1 MRAIICLIAVLF
13 LPVAYSLEPT
23 IAWELKTSGK
33 INSLD
38 GSGDLILVGDDEGYV
53 YLLNTSGLIWK
64 VSLSTEILDVALD
77 EYIVACDDSSVFLLN
92 KSGYVLWETTKHD
105 NYETLDTKGNKII
118 SGTPYTKYLYAFD
131 EKGNLLWKKSFEEK
145 IKKVKIGKHIVVAT
159 SKGKI
164 YFLKEN
170 KVVDEANINRY
181 IYDID
186 YGDDK
191 VLVAVEN
198 RVAIIKNG
206 VIKSLKYYE
215 EPTCIEFIE
224 ANNSYIVGDRYGE
237 LCYFNNESKKIW
249 CYKFNSPVKDVASP
263 YNGEYIVVAVED
275 KVYLLYPP
283 SVSQLRVRILS
294 PKNGENVSGIVEIKA
309 EISKENVTTIVT
321 IDGNYACAL
330 PCKWDTSASSIGK
343 HVIKVRVID
352 QEGNVAEDEVEVTI
366 TREKAEVKINKTIEK
381 EEEKEISGI
390 NKLLIIGILVMLLI
404 FLLKKVR

>member
-1 MRAIICLIAVLF
+1 MAVLF

-23 IAWELKTSGK
+23 IAWKFKASGK
-33 INSLD
+33 VNSLD
-38 GSGDLILVGDDEGYV
+38 VSGDLILVGDDEGYV
-53 YLLNTSGLIWK
+53 YLLNTSGLIRK

-105 NYETLDTKGNKII
+105 NYETLDIKGNEII

-145 IKKVKIGKHIVVAT
+145 IRKVKIGKHIVVAT

-170 KVVDEANINRY
+170 KVIDEANINRY

-191 VLVAVEN
+191 VLVAAEN
-198 RVAIIKNG
+198 RVAIIENK

-215 EPTCIEFIE
+215 EPSCIEFIE
-224 ANNSYIVGDRYGE
+224 ANNSYIVGDGYGE

-263 YNGEYIVVAVED
+263 YNGEYIAVAIED

-343 HVIKVRVID
+343 HVIKVKVID
-352 QEGNVAEDEVEVTI
+352 QEGDTAEDKVEVNVV
-366 TREKAEVKINKTIEK
+366 REKVEVKKVESKTT
-381 EEEKEISGI
+381 EEGKNEGMKKS
-390 NKLLIIGILVMLLI
+390 LIVGILLLLLI